1 MTSYDNLLELMRHN
15 RSYRRFDAS
24 HTLTGDDLRRLVAP
38 VRYCSSGR
46 NIQALKYR
54 LVSSADELAAVYPLL
69 KWAGYLTDWD
79 GPAPE
84 ERPTGYIIQCLD
96 TALTTD
102 CLCDDGLQIEAITLA
117 ATACGLGCCI
127 IKAFNAPALAE
138 TLGLPEWSKPLY
150 VIAVGKPVE
159 NVVIEDLTPEGDYKY
174 YRDAEQTH
182 HVPKRTLDEI
192 IF

>member
-1 MTSYDNLLELMRHN
+1 MTSYDNLLKLMRRN

-24 HTLTGDDLRRLVAP
+24 HTLTVDDLRSLVAP

-46 NIQALKYR
+46 NIQALKYH
-54 LVSSADELAAVYPLL
+54 LVTAASKLADVYPLL

-79 GPAPE
+79 GPTPE

-96 TALTTD
+96 TRLTTD

-138 TLGLPEWSKPLY
+138 VLGLPEWSKPLY

-159 NVVIEDLTPEGDYKY
+159 NVVIEDMTPDGDYKY
-174 YRDAEQTH
+174 YRDAELTH
-182 HVPKRTLDEI
+182 HVPKRTLSEI
-192 IF
+192 II

>member
-1 MTSYDNLLELMRHN
+1 MTSYDNFLELMRHN

-24 HTLTGDDLRRLVAP
+24 HTLTDDDLRGLVAT

-54 LVSSADELAAVYPLL
+54 LVSSPDELAEVYPLL

-84 ERPTGYIIQCLD
+84 ERPTGYIVQCLD
-96 TALTTD
+96 TRLTSD

-117 ATACGLGCCI
+117 ATASGLGCCV

-159 NVVIEDLTPEGDYKY
+159 NVVIEDIAPEGDYKY

-192 IF
+192 II

>member
-1 MTSYDNLLELMRHN
+1 MTSYDNLLKLMRRN

-24 HTLTGDDLRRLVAP
+24 HTLTDDDLRSLVAP

-46 NIQALKYR
+46 HIQALNYH
-54 LVSSADELAAVYPLL
+54 LVTAASKLADVYPLL

-79 GPAPE
+79 GPTPE

-96 TALTTD
+96 TRLTTD

-138 TLGLPEWSKPLY
+138 VLGLPEWSKPLY
-150 VIAVGKPVE
+150 VIAVGKTVE
-159 NVVIEDLTPEGDYKY
+159 NVVIEDMTPDGDYKY

-182 HVPKRTLDEI
+182 HVPKRTLSEI
-192 IF
+192 II

>member
-24 HTLTGDDLRRLVAP
+24 HTLTDDDLRRLVAP

-54 LVSSADELAAVYPLL
+54 LVSSADELAAIYPLL

-138 TLGLPEWSKPLY
+138 TLGLPAALKPLY

-159 NVVIEDLTPEGDYKY
+159 NVVIEDMVPEGDYKY

-182 HVPKRTLDEI
+182 HVPKRTLNEI
-192 IF
+192 II